1 MSIDLILSG
10 FQLQPEQ
17 LDCGAA
23 HLQHPLALR
32 RSLRAIP
39 LVEYTGLSSV
49 SVDNVHNHTVVFLGT
64 SNGRLRKVRHMR
76 MNNTHKH
83 TL

>member
-1 MSIDLILSG
+1 MCVCVL
-10 FQLQPEQ
+10 QLQPDQ

-32 RSLRAIP
+32 RPLRAVP

-49 SVDNVHNHTVVFLGT
+49 AVDNVHNHTVVFLGT
-64 SNGRLRKVRHMR
+64 SSGRLRKVGHAR
-76 MNNTHKH
+76 
-83 TL
+83 TLVHRQ